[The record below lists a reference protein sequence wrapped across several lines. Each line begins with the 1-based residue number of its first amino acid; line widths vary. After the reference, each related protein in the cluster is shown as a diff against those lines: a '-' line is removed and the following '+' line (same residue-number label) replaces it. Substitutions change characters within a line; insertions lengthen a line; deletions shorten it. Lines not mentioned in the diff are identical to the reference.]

1 MNTTTPT
8 RPVSLEEL
16 VEQFGCEAYAEAIHA
31 ASKVFC
37 AAGDPAV
44 LAVDYALMLFNELQ
58 GDRHKNGFRIYTPAE
73 WENERAALIGAAYHM
88 VAVSA

>member
-16 VEQFGCEAYAEAIHA
+16 VEQFADKAYAEAIHA

-37 AAGDPAV
+37 EAGDPAT
-44 LAVDYALMLFNELQ
+44 LAVDYAVLLFDELQ
-58 GDRHKNGFRIYTPAE
+58 GDRHRNGFRTYTPAE
-73 WENERAALIGAAYHM
+73 WQNERAALIGAAYHM

>member
-1 MNTTTPT
+1 MSTTAPT

-37 AAGDPAV
+37 EAGDPAV
-44 LAVDYALMLFNELQ
+44 LAVDYARMLFDELQ
-58 GDRHKNGFRIYTPAE
+58 KGRHQNGFRLYTPAE
-73 WENERAALIGAAYHM
+73 WQNERAALIGAAHHM
-88 VAVSA
+88 IAVSS